1 MGRDRNDTF
10 FFFFFLGGGGGG
22 GCSHYNCYHVSLVPA
37 FSKCPKFAL
46 FVTKFT
52 QDGYIYVTYPTVI
65 LVVVSHFIHSTSSLI
80 LSWMSKPLV
89 FADWIMLPPLFILYA
104 VRICFQNIKKLK
116 ILVMLENFQSLAYV
130 GGDSIYFCLF
140 LCFIIFGKSLADVG
154 GDSIYFCLFL
164 CFIIFGKWG
173 SVFFRSR
180 FLHHWVSTAVTHLN
194 AMEYL
199 SPSQGVRARAQDKF
213 LLPCLP
219 L

>member
-1 MGRDRNDTF
+1 MD
-10 FFFFFLGGGGGG
+10 
-22 GCSHYNCYHVSLVPA
+22 
-37 FSKCPKFAL
+37 
-46 FVTKFT
+46 
-52 QDGYIYVTYPTVI
+52 IYVTYPTVI

-140 LCFIIFGKSLADVG
+140 LCFIIFGK
-154 GDSIYFCLFL
+154 
-164 CFIIFGKWG
+164 WG

-219 L
+219 LWESYGKKGVNQYVMSRGWGGVEVTAIDCVWMCWFCQVTTRGTDIFFILWFTQLLFNCV